1 MNKFLKALI
10 LDGQISVSVLETT
23 DMVNDAIKIH
33 NLSPVAAAALG
44 RTITGCTFMACGLKN
59 EGDKLFV
66 TVKGNG
72 VGGKIT
78 VCGNG
83 QLQMRACV
91 ENPTVDLPLREDGKL
106 DVGAFVGRTGKLNVT
121 KSMGLKE
128 PYTGSSNLVSGE
140 IAEDFT
146 AYYALSEQIPTAMAL
161 GVRIGKDLTCI
172 GAGGVIVQ
180 AMPFASSFALEKAEE
195 IILSLKNIS
204 EVIEKIGAEGVMK
217 EYFSRE
223 DYQTLHPKYEC
234 LCSRDNTERIITSL
248 GKEELLDIIEKEGK
262 VKVSCEFC
270 NTVYEFDRKDVD
282 KIFN

>member
-1 MNKFLKALI
+1 MNKLLKALVF
-10 LDGQISVSVLETT
+10 DGQISVSVLDTT

-44 RTITGCTFMACGLKN
+44 RTLTACTFMAYGLKN
-59 EGDKLFV
+59 KGDKLFV

-72 VGGKIT
+72 KGGKIT

-83 QLQMRACV
+83 ELQMRGYV
-91 ENPTVDLPLREDGKL
+91 ENPSVDLPLRADGKL
-106 DVGAFVGRTGKLNVT
+106 DVGGFIGKTGKLNVT

-146 AYYALSEQIPTAMAL
+146 AYYALSEQIPTAVAL
-161 GVRIGKDLTCI
+161 GVRIGKDLKCI

-180 AMPFASSFALEKAEE
+180 AMPFASEKALKKAEE
-195 IILSLKNIS
+195 IILTITNVS
-204 EVIEKIGAEGVMK
+204 ELVETIGAEGIMDK
-217 EYFSRE
+217 YFSCTE
-223 DYQTLHPKYEC
+223 FENFTPQYKC
-234 LCSRDNTERIITSL
+234 LCSRENTERILASL
-248 GKEELLDIIEKEGK
+248 GKKECMDIINEEGEIK
-262 VKVSCEFC
+262 VDCEFC
-270 NTVYEFDRKDVD
+270 NTVYTFDINDVN